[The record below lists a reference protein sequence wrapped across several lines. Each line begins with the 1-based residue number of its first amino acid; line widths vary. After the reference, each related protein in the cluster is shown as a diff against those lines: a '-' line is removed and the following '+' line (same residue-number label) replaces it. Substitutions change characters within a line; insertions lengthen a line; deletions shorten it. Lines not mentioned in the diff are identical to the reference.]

1 MASVTTAD
9 SLAGWTIDGRF
20 LLLYRATEFPPHLD
34 RMDISNGRREP
45 FLRIDPQDK
54 VGLTSWGPI
63 VLSADQKTYAYGL
76 RHYTSQLYLVQGAR

>member
-1 MASVTTAD
+1 
-9 SLAGWTIDGRF
+9 
-20 LLLYRATEFPPHLD
+20 
-34 RMDISNGRREP
+34 MDISNGRREP